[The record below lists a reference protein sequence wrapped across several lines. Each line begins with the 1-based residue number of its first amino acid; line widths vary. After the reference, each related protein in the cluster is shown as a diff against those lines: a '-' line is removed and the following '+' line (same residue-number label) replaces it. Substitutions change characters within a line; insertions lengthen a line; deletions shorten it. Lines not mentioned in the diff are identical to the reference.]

1 MQISFAFA
9 MLVGTFWYLADL
21 GVPPVDETNE
31 NGVPLKYRIHR
42 PEMFE
47 EVKFKRLVGSKMPS
61 WLMIKE
67 LEDHRRKV
75 SAIKAV
81 QEDEQQQKKH
91 LGHLLDEYEEFI
103 FGGSKVHQKSGMELP
118 SMQNYVRDG
127 PSGDD
132 YLETRDF
139 SVLTRSGG
147 KLLPPRI
154 VKEEL
159 RIKRMSLA
167 GIQKN
172 IKDLGASVTAEMKDI
187 SGSLQKKFNQV
198 VHGAEAVDSELQLNK
213 TITFFEVLHRLIRF
227 AHHVFIRGVTDGI
240 NSMLQAWALLIL
252 ISTLLRAIQIPY
264 VEVVDTA
271 LMSLASLSY
280 IVSLAAF
287 YRVNSRLGPFMVLL
301 NTMLATDLVTWLFI
315 VVTPLCIAIAA
326 LLLHALGDTHA
337 NITCVARH
345 TSHVTGFVSCRHRAS
360 FIYHPRFADG
370 FLGCVQ
376 MDAWRQ
382 QHGQCR
388 RLTVLCP
395 CVHLLTRVDELTPF
409 VLQINVSSLHHRHF
423 CGSFAHSLCCVAQ
436 CPRGH
441 VRLHLRQSHG
451 LRARRMAAAARF
463 DHPAARARA
472 LLPARPAALSS
483 RLQGA
488 SAGAW

>member
-1 MQISFAFA
+1 
-9 MLVGTFWYLADL
+9 
-21 GVPPVDETNE
+21 
-31 NGVPLKYRIHR
+31 
-42 PEMFE
+42 
-47 EVKFKRLVGSKMPS
+47 
-61 WLMIKE
+61 MIKA
-67 LEDHRRKV
+67 LEEHRRKV

-81 QEDEQQQKKH
+81 QENEQQQKKH
-91 LGHLLDEYEEFI
+91 LGHLLDEYEEFV

-159 RIKRMSLA
+159 RIKRMSFA

-187 SGSLQKKFNQV
+187 SGSLQKKFNEV

-315 VVTPLCIAIAA
+315 VVLFLAGTGQA
-326 LLLHALGDTHA
+326 LFIIQDSPMVFLGVFKWMLGDSSTDSA
-337 NITCVARH
+337 DDLPYFALAC
-345 TSHVTGFVSCRHRAS
+345 TS
-360 FIYHPRFADG
+360 
-370 FLGCVQ
+370 
-376 MDAWRQ
+376 
-382 QHGQCR
+382 
-388 RLTVLCP
+388 
-395 CVHLLTRVDELTPF
+395 
-409 VLQINVSSLHHRHF
+409 
-423 CGSFAHSLCCVAQ
+423 
-436 CPRGH
+436 
-441 VRLHLRQSHG
+441 
-451 LRARRMAAAARF
+451 
-463 DHPAARARA
+463 
-472 LLPARPAALSS
+472 
-483 RLQGA
+483 
-488 SAGAW
+488 

>member
-1 MQISFAFA
+1 
-9 MLVGTFWYLADL
+9 
-21 GVPPVDETNE
+21 
-31 NGVPLKYRIHR
+31 
-42 PEMFE
+42 
-47 EVKFKRLVGSKMPS
+47 
-61 WLMIKE
+61 
-67 LEDHRRKV
+67 
-75 SAIKAV
+75 
-81 QEDEQQQKKH
+81 
-91 LGHLLDEYEEFI
+91 
-103 FGGSKVHQKSGMELP
+103 MELP

-159 RIKRMSLA
+159 RIKRMSFA

-187 SGSLQKKFNQV
+187 SGSLQKKFNEV

-315 VVTPLCIAIAA
+315 VVLFLAGTGQA
-326 LLLHALGDTHA
+326 LFIIQDSPMVFLGVFKWMLGDSSTDSA
-337 NITCVARH
+337 DDLPYFALAC
-345 TSHVTGFVSCRHRAS
+345 TS
-360 FIYHPRFADG
+360 
-370 FLGCVQ
+370 
-376 MDAWRQ
+376 
-382 QHGQCR
+382 
-388 RLTVLCP
+388 
-395 CVHLLTRVDELTPF
+395 
-409 VLQINVSSLHHRHF
+409 
-423 CGSFAHSLCCVAQ
+423 
-436 CPRGH
+436 
-441 VRLHLRQSHG
+441 
-451 LRARRMAAAARF
+451 
-463 DHPAARARA
+463 
-472 LLPARPAALSS
+472 
-483 RLQGA
+483 
-488 SAGAW
+488 

>member
-1 MQISFAFA
+1 VQISFAFA

-81 QEDEQQQKKH
+81 QEDEQKQKKH

-159 RIKRMSLA
+159 RIKRMSFA

-187 SGSLQKKFNQV
+187 SGSLQKKFNEV

-315 VVTPLCIAIAA
+315 VVLFLAGTGQA
-326 LLLHALGDTHA
+326 LFIIQDSPMVFLGVFKWMLGDSSTDSA
-337 NITCVARH
+337 DDLPYFALAC
-345 TSHVTGFVSCRHRAS
+345 TS
-360 FIYHPRFADG
+360 
-370 FLGCVQ
+370 
-376 MDAWRQ
+376 
-382 QHGQCR
+382 
-388 RLTVLCP
+388 
-395 CVHLLTRVDELTPF
+395 
-409 VLQINVSSLHHRHF
+409 
-423 CGSFAHSLCCVAQ
+423 
-436 CPRGH
+436 
-441 VRLHLRQSHG
+441 
-451 LRARRMAAAARF
+451 
-463 DHPAARARA
+463 
-472 LLPARPAALSS
+472 
-483 RLQGA
+483 
-488 SAGAW
+488 